1 MTEKYQV
8 LSVLVE
14 NSAGVLSQ
22 VTRMFSRKGFNI
34 VSLAVGETDDPTVSR
49 MTIIVHTD
57 DEMIQ
62 QIASQLGKLLPV
74 YSVKVLDNKESI
86 RRELILVKLSAPD
99 RETRDEIIQI
109 VSIFRAKIIDVSAQT
124 LTVEI
129 TGDHGKAVAL
139 LDMLRPFGILELV
152 RTGTVALDR
161 GIITLE

>member
-22 VTRMFSRKGFNI
+22 VARMFSRKGYNI
-34 VSLAVGETDDPTVSR
+34 VSLAVGETDDPSVSR

-62 QIASQLGKLLPV
+62 QIASQLNKLIPV
-74 YSVKVLDNKESI
+74 YSVKVLDNRESI
-86 RRELILVKLSAPD
+86 RRELILVKLKAGD

-139 LDMLRPFGILELV
+139 LDLLRGFGILELV

-161 GIITLE
+161 GIATLE